1 MGSLLDITDPIAP
14 SNLHALEDVPFSV
27 TYTFEA
33 SDWGANFTEVIEP
46 PAGFRGKVKAI
57 DIYNISETF
66 NSVTLNARVEVGISG
81 GDVDAHAISD
91 DIPDTAAN
99 AAFSAVI
106 TDGILPI
113 IAEGTNILIGG
124 IASTG
129 GTPAGIGTLSVTIQ
143 YFK

>member
-1 MGSLLDITDPIAP
+1 
-14 SNLHALEDVPFSV
+14 LEEVPFAV

-33 SDWGANFTEVIEP
+33 SDFGTNFTEVIAMP
-46 PAGFRGKVKAI
+46 IGWRGKVRAI

-81 GDVDAHAISD
+81 GDVNAYAISD

-106 TDGILPI
+106 TDGVLPVIERGTSILV
-113 IAEGTNILIGG
+113 GG

-129 GTPAGIGTLSVTIQ
+129 GTPAGIGTLAVTIQ